1 MSLDT
6 DEFARL
12 LSSELDASRQ
22 LNELLQQE
30 LSVVTSHQ
38 PMALDTLNPA
48 KEKQVA
54 ILRASAGLRLD
65 WMEANQLPVSSEC
78 LDHPDIAT
86 CKVIATTWQQL
97 AACYESNREISARL
111 SELVLA
117 LRFRAEQKLKI
128 LHARHNDPHLYNDK
142 GKAAGNSTGF
152 KSIEA

>member
-65 WMEANQLPVSSEC
+65 WMEVRVREANQPGSTARQPGDRVSVVW
-78 LDHPDIAT
+78 DVDAVT
-86 CKVIATTWQQL
+86 VVD
-97 AACYESNREISARL
+97 R
-111 SELVLA
+111 
-117 LRFRAEQKLKI
+117 
-128 LHARHNDPHLYNDK
+128 
-142 GKAAGNSTGF
+142 
-152 KSIEA
+152 